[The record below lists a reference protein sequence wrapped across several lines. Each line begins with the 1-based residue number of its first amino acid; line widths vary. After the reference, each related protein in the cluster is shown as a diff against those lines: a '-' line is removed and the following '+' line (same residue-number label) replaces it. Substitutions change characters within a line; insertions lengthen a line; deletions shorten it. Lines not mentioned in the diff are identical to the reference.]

1 MATYINDM
9 EKARIRKG
17 MHVRISYNIS
27 TTENSYGITTGMK
40 SMRGEI
46 HKVDDVWNS
55 PSYGLSAEVRGYS
68 WHAADLNEVSTEIE
82 KDPELFHFDIKE
94 LRI

>member
-1 MATYINDM
+1 MATYINDI

-17 MHVRISYNIS
+17 MLVRISYNIS
-27 TTENSYGITTGMK
+27 NTENTYGITSGME

-46 HKVDDVWNS
+46 HKVEHVWNS
-55 PSYGLSAEVRGYS
+55 SSYGLSAEVRGYS

-82 KDPELFHFDIKE
+82 KEPELFHFDVKE